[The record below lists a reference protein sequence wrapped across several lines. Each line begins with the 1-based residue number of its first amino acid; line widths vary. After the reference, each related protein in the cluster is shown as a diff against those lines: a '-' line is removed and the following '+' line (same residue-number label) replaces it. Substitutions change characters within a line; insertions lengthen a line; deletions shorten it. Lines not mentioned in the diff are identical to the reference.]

1 MVYRVKRFFEIE
13 VNHVAWLFSG
23 LQGGPVIYAGEK
35 LCGCGSG
42 GEEAV
47 LVVGEEALG
56 LQIGEETICN

>member
-1 MVYRVKRFFEIE
+1 MVYRVKSFFEIE

-47 LVVGEEALG
+47 LIVGEEALG
-56 LQIGEETICN
+56 L